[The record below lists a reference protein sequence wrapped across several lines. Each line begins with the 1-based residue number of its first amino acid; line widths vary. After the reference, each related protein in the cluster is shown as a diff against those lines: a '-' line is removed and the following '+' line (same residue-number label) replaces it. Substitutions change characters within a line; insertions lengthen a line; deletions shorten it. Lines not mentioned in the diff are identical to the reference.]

1 MHSNTISS
9 FVRVI
14 QPLHVRQSCL
24 DLCVSIIIKLVS
36 INGLSLD
43 YTEYIIYCK
52 TVRHYRD
59 PVGQHNKPDINQF
72 IIKNNVPLNIGLQ

>member
-1 MHSNTISS
+1 MHSNTIFSL
-9 FVRVI
+9 VRVI
-14 QPLHVRQSCL
+14 QPLHARQSCL

-43 YTEYIIYCK
+43 YTEYIIHCK

-59 PVGQHNKPDINQF
+59 PV
-72 IIKNNVPLNIGLQ
+72 V